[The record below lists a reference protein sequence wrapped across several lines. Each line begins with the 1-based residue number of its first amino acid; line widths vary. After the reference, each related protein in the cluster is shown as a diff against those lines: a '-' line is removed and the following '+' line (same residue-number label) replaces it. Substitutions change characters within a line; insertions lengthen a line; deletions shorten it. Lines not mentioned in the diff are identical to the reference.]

1 MRQVANADLLVAG
14 NDEENYRPELEAL
27 ATRCGVADRVRFL
40 GPIEGDR
47 KWDLL
52 SSARILALPSYSEN
66 FGNVVLEAMAVG
78 CPVVVTPEV
87 GMANAVKEA
96 GCGVVVPGDPVEL
109 GLEIKRLLADP
120 ERCGKMGRAGRHV
133 VETKYTW
140 SVIAPQMLNL
150 YDQISSKSGREPSA
164 QD

>member
-1 MRQVANADLLVAG
+1 MRQVSNADLLVAG

-27 ATRCGVADRVRFL
+27 ATRCGVADRVRFV
-40 GPIEGDR
+40 GPVEGDR

-96 GCGVVVPGDPVEL
+96 GCGVVVPGDPVEF

-150 YDQISSKSGREPSA
+150 YHQISSNSGRESFA